1 MYSSGQTS
9 QFPIRMQPP
18 TSLIPLAVKALF
30 CQISHDLK
38 AVWDQ
43 ASVYC
48 ENVCMCERGFLVLRG
63 ITRVCFLGLDKI
75 RMNIQ
80 HPCWVCA
87 LCTHKPAAVCCHS
100 VWFTVIHCT
109 MWVRCGAM
117 PWIGQPVCFL
127 SHSLWK
133 NKLLFFFIPAQNIWV
148 NIQEEVTFKQ
158 PQHVLVEYFPNP
170 LMFISS
176 ISRGLYSL
184 KHTLFLSGRSGR
196 RVWMLFF
203 FL

>member
-109 MWVRCGAM
+109 MWVRCGVM

-133 NKLLFFFIPAQNIWV
+133 SKLLFFLSLHR
-148 NIQEEVTFKQ
+148 TFE
-158 PQHVLVEYFPNP
+158 L
-170 LMFISS
+170 
-176 ISRGLYSL
+176 ISRKKSRSNSL
-184 KHTLFLSGRSGR
+184 NMFWFNIFPTP
-196 RVWMLFF
+196 
-203 FL
+203 